1 MTRQQITDEL
11 KSILISADPRTKD
24 RISTCTEDSNLASDF
39 GINSVGM
46 LYMVIAIE
54 ESFNI
59 RFENVGMA
67 DFKTLRDVIDYIEGK
82 LQ

>member
-11 KSILISADPRTKD
+11 KGILISADPRTKD
-24 RISTCTEDSNLASDF
+24 KVNSAAEESNLAADL
-39 GINSVGM
+39 GLNSVGM

-54 ESFNI
+54 ESFGM
-59 RFENVGMA
+59 RFENVGMN
-67 DFKTLRDVIDYIEGK
+67 DFKTLKDVIDYIEGK